1 VARLQ
6 AASKSCIEI
15 PTTRAAAAAV
25 AILAVMESSG
35 TTLELEGTH
44 RYGIVL
50 AVGLATVLFLII
62 APETSWSRAI
72 GLLFS
77 GGMLLVVIATSRG
90 SVRLRER
97 MGVGL
102 ILATIALVTSVA
114 FDWIPQ
120 ALGTATSAVLILTTL
135 GQLARGL
142 AVLLRV
148 RGVTVQ
154 AVAGALAVYLLLGI
168 VFSFAIT
175 TMAKI
180 DGGSYFAQGADG
192 TESQRVYFSFTSMTT
207 TGFGDLTPAQRGGR
221 AVAVL
226 EMLTG
231 QIYLVTIISLLV
243 GNLRRRREAE
253 DAAASGA
260 P

>member
-1 VARLQ
+1 
-6 AASKSCIEI
+6 
-15 PTTRAAAAAV
+15 
-25 AILAVMESSG
+25 MESEAT
-35 TTLELEGTH
+35 TTLELEGSH

-50 AVGLATVLFLII
+50 AVALATVLFLII
-62 APETSWSRAI
+62 APEAAWSRAV
-72 GLLFS
+72 GLLLA

-90 SVRLRER
+90 NVRLRER
-97 MGVGL
+97 IGVAL
-102 ILATIALVTSVA
+102 IVATIALVASVG
-114 FDWIPQ
+114 FDWLPQ
-120 ALGTATSAVLILTTL
+120 PIGTATSAVLILTTL
-135 GQLARGL
+135 VQLVRGL

-154 AVAGALAVYLLLGI
+154 AVAGALAVYLLIGI

-180 DGGSYFAQGADG
+180 DGGSYFAQGGDG
-192 TESQRVYFSFTSMTT
+192 SESQRVYFSFTSMTT

-231 QIYLVTIISLLV
+231 QIYLVTVISLLV
-243 GNLRRRREAE
+243 GNLRRRREADAGGP
-253 DAAASGA
+253 DAAA
-260 P
+260 

>member
-1 VARLQ
+1 
-6 AASKSCIEI
+6 
-15 PTTRAAAAAV
+15 
-25 AILAVMESSG
+25 MESSG
-35 TTLELEGTH
+35 KTQEPGGSH
-44 RYGIVL
+44 RYVIVL
-50 AVGLATVLFLII
+50 AVALVAVLFLII

-72 GLLFS
+72 GLLFA

-90 SVRLRER
+90 NVRLRER
-97 MGVGL
+97 AGVAL
-102 ILATIALVTSVA
+102 IVATVVLVAGTA

-120 ALGTATSAVLILTTL
+120 AVGTATSAVLVLTTL
-135 GQLARGL
+135 VQLVRGL
-142 AVLLRV
+142 IVLLSG

-180 DGGSYFAQGADG
+180 DGGAYFAQGTDG
-192 TESQRVYFSFTSMTT
+192 SESERVYYSFTSMTT
-207 TGFGDLTPAQRGGR
+207 TGFGDFTPAQRGGR

-226 EMLTG
+226 EMLLG

-243 GNLRRRREAE
+243 GNLRRRREAA
-253 DAAASGA
+253 DTAAGSG

>member
-1 VARLQ
+1 MD
-6 AASKSCIEI
+6 ASTE
-15 PTTRAAAAAV
+15 R
-25 AILAVMESSG
+25 
-35 TTLELEGTH
+35 TLEPEGSH

-50 AVGLATVLFLII
+50 AVALVAVLFLII
-62 APETSWSRAI
+62 APESSWSRAV

-90 SVRLRER
+90 NVRLRER
-97 MGVGL
+97 AGL
-102 ILATIALVTSVA
+102 ALIVATVVLVTGTA

-120 ALGTATSAVLILTTL
+120 AVGTATSAVLVLATL
-135 GQLARGL
+135 VQLVRGL
-142 AVLLRV
+142 VVLLST
-148 RGVTVQ
+148 RGVSVQ

-180 DGGSYFAQGADG
+180 DGGTYFAQGTDG
-192 TESQRVYFSFTSMTT
+192 SESERVYFSFTSMTT
-207 TGFGDLTPAQRGGR
+207 TGFGDFTPAQRGGR

-243 GNLRRRREAE
+243 GNLRRRREAAE
-253 DAAASGA
+253 AASGSS

>member
-1 VARLQ
+1 MSA
-6 AASKSCIEI
+6 
-15 PTTRAAAAAV
+15 
-25 AILAVMESSG
+25 ESPERM
-35 TTLELEGTH
+35 LESEGSH

-50 AVGLATVLFLII
+50 AVALSAVLFLII
-62 APETSWSRAI
+62 APETSWSRAV
-72 GLLFS
+72 GLLFA

-90 SVRLRER
+90 PVRLRER
-97 MGVGL
+97 AGVAL
-102 ILATIALVTSVA
+102 IVATVVLVTGVA
-114 FDWIPQ
+114 FEWVP
-120 ALGTATSAVLILTTL
+120 APVGTAVSAVLILTTL
-135 GQLARGL
+135 VQLVRGL
-142 AVLLRV
+142 IVLLGR

-180 DGGSYFAQGADG
+180 DGGAYFAQGTDG
-192 TESQRVYFSFTSMTT
+192 SESERVYFSFTSMTT
-207 TGFGDLTPAQRGGR
+207 TGFGDFTPAQRGGR

-226 EMLTG
+226 EMLIG

-253 DAAASGA
+253 DAAA
-260 P
+260 

>member
-1 VARLQ
+1 MEP
-6 AASKSCIEI
+6 SG
-15 PTTRAAAAAV
+15 
-25 AILAVMESSG
+25 VMQ
-35 TTLELEGTH
+35 ELEGSH

-50 AVGLATVLFLII
+50 GVALSAVLFLII

-72 GLLFS
+72 GVLFA

-90 SVRLRER
+90 NVRLRER
-97 MGVGL
+97 AGIGL
-102 ILATIALVTSVA
+102 IVATVVLVTGVA
-114 FDWIPQ
+114 FDWIP
-120 ALGTATSAVLILTTL
+120 APVGTGVSAVLILTTL
-135 GQLARGL
+135 VQLVRGL
-142 AVLLRV
+142 IVLLSQ

-180 DGGSYFAQGADG
+180 DGGAYFAQGTDG
-192 TESQRVYFSFTSMTT
+192 SESERVYFSFTSMTT
-207 TGFGDLTPAQRGGR
+207 TGFGDFTPAQRGGR

-226 EMLTG
+226 EMLIG

-243 GNLRRRREAE
+243 GNLRRRREAT
-253 DAAASGA
+253 DAAAGNG

>member
-1 VARLQ
+1 
-6 AASKSCIEI
+6 
-15 PTTRAAAAAV
+15 
-25 AILAVMESSG
+25 MESSG
-35 TTLELEGTH
+35 KTLEPAGSH

-50 AVGLATVLFLII
+50 AVALVAVLFLII

-72 GLLFS
+72 GLLFA

-90 SVRLRER
+90 NVRLRER
-97 MGVGL
+97 AGIAL
-102 ILATIALVTSVA
+102 IVATIVLVVGTA

-120 ALGTATSAVLILTTL
+120 AVGTATSAVLVLTTL
-135 GQLARGL
+135 VQLVRGL
-142 AVLLRV
+142 IVLLSG

-180 DGGSYFAQGADG
+180 DGGAYFAQGTDG
-192 TESQRVYFSFTSMTT
+192 SESERVYFSFTSMTT
-207 TGFGDLTPAQRGGR
+207 TGFGDFTPAQRGGR

-226 EMLTG
+226 EMLLG

-243 GNLRRRREAE
+243 GNLRRRREAQ
-253 DAAASGA
+253 DAAH
-260 P
+260 